1 MRIDRIEPSKNL
13 LRTRSEWR
21 GRVVF
26 LALVYPSREGLPE
39 YLAYRQEVES
49 VARVIN
55 DRWATPGWAPIVL
68 DTSDN
73 FPRSIA
79 ALTRYDVLLVNPV
92 RDGLNLV
99 AKEGPVLNTNHGV
112 LALSREAGA
121 WDELGGI
128 ALEVNPFDVAGTADV
143 LATALTMAPGE
154 RKTHAEALAKVAAA
168 RVPHDWFDDMLGV
181 AASASGLP
189 DPPTTGCA
197 RP

>member
-1 MRIDRIEPSKNL
+1 VIF
-13 LRTRSEWR
+13 
-21 GRVVF
+21 V
-26 LALVYPSREGLPE
+26 ACVYPSREGLPE

-49 VARVIN
+49 VAAVIN
-55 DRWATPGWAPIVL
+55 DRWATPGWTPILL

-99 AKEGPVLNTNHGV
+99 AKEGAVLNECNGV

-121 WDELGGI
+121 WEELGGV
-128 ALEVNPFDVAGTADV
+128 ALEVNPFDVSGTADV

-154 RKTHAEALAKVAAA
+154 RATHAEALAKAASA
-168 RVPHDWFDDMLGV
+168 RVPRDWFEDMLKV
-181 AASASGLP
+181 AGAATGLP
-189 DPPTTGCA
+189 DPPATKRA
-197 RP
+197 AP